1 MSDSTVA
8 QNSAGSLG
16 GGFFGKGTLTGCTV
30 SANTVTVPGATGGG
44 VFGYNSLTLKNC
56 TVSGNSSVG
65 DGGGFE
71 FTYGNHALINCTV
84 VNNVADSDNNGSGNG
99 GGGSASVA
107 GGDSLAI
114 DNTVIANNTDRGG
127 EANDISG
134 KAQVRFSLIEDTPG
148 WTDAGGSGDNLT
160 GVDPALGALQDN
172 GGPTSTHAVA
182 VGSPCLDS
190 GSDALSVAQ
199 GFTTDQR
206 GLVRISG
213 VAVDIGAYE
222 MSGPILDL
230 DANDSSGATGND
242 FLSSFTEE
250 GPAAAIADLD
260 SQITLQA
267 GGVNSAVIVLN
278 NRPDGVLESLSVS
291 GALPGGIA
299 VTDPYDDADGQIVLS
314 GNASAADY
322 QAAIEQFVYT
332 NASENPDA
340 TSRSVDVN
348 LFDDSYNGNTARITI
363 TINPINDPPT
373 DISLDSTTVNEN
385 QSSGTTVGNLS
396 TTDPDG

>member
-1 MSDSTVA
+1 
-8 QNSAGSLG
+8 
-16 GGFFGKGTLTGCTV
+16 
-30 SANTVTVPGATGGG
+30 
-44 VFGYNSLTLKNC
+44 
-56 TVSGNSSVG
+56 
-65 DGGGFE
+65 
-71 FTYGNHALINCTV
+71 
-84 VNNVADSDNNGSGNG
+84 
-99 GGGSASVA
+99 
-107 GGDSLAI
+107 
-114 DNTVIANNTDRGG
+114 
-127 EANDISG
+127 
-134 KAQVRFSLIEDTPG
+134 
-148 WTDAGGSGDNLT
+148 
-160 GVDPALGALQDN
+160 
-172 GGPTSTHAVA
+172 
-182 VGSPCLDS
+182 
-190 GSDALSVAQ
+190 VAQ
-199 GFTTDQR
+199 GLTTDQR

-373 DISLDSTTVNEN
+373 GISLDSTTVNEN
-385 QSSGTTVGNLS
+385 QSTGTTVGNLS